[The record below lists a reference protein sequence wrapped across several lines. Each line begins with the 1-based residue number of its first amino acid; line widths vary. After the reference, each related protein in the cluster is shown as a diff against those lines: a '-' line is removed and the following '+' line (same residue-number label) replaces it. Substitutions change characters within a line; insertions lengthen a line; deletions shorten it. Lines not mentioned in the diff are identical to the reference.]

1 MSTVGDVIRR
11 WLPAILT
18 AVAMT
23 AYVVAAMVVAKAVLR
38 AVPQQVVP
46 REMAGATLV
55 VDFRPGTTAMQR
67 ATALQSTKYGS
78 SADVG
83 PGLGLA
89 ASSDDC
95 DNTRVYVHCGEPV
108 PADTAAAMRQRLLR
122 YYVVEE
128 VTLLDA
134 DGADVSVGRTGQG
147 RALHWPVVAGLTL
160 AAIVAA
166 WGARRMVR
174 GAVPTALVAALA
186 TVTGLAAAVAVALTA
201 PPALPE
207 VTLAIAC
214 AITAALPPALL
225 LLWPSPRTMNCGV

>member
-23 AYVVAAMVVAKAVLR
+23 AYVVAATVVAKAVLR
-38 AVPQQVVP
+38 TMPQQVVP
-46 REMAGATLV
+46 REMAGATMV

-67 ATALQSTKYGS
+67 ATALQSTKYGL

-89 ASSDDC
+89 ASSDDNG

-122 YYVVEE
+122 YHVVDA

-134 DGADVSVGRTGQG
+134 DGADVYAGRSGQG
-147 RALHWPVVAGLTL
+147 QALHWPVVAGLTL

-186 TVTGLAAAVAVALTA
+186 TVTGLAAAIAVALTA
-201 PPALPE
+201 PPAMPE
-207 VTLAIAC
+207 ATLAIAC
-214 AITAALPPALL
+214 AITAALPAT
-225 LLWPSPRTMNCGV
+225 SIACGFFKHELS

>member
-23 AYVVAAMVVAKAVLR
+23 AYVVAAIVVAKAVLR
-38 AVPQQVVP
+38 TMPQQVVP

-89 ASSDDC
+89 ASGDGS
-95 DNTRVYVHCGEPV
+95 RVYVHCGEPV

-122 YYVVEE
+122 YYVVEA

-134 DGADVSVGRTGQG
+134 DGADVYAGRSGQG
-147 RALHWPVVAGLTL
+147 RSLHWQVAAGLAF
-160 AAIVAA
+160 AAIVAV

-174 GAVPTALVAALA
+174 GAVPTALVPALA
-186 TVTGLAAAVAVALTA
+186 TVTGLTAAVAVALTA

-207 VTLAIAC
+207 ATLAIAC
-214 AITAALPPALL
+214 ALAAALPAALL
-225 LLWPSPRTMNCGV
+225 LLWPSPRTMNCGA

>member
-23 AYVVAAMVVAKAVLR
+23 AYVVAAVVVAHAVLC

-46 REMAGATLV
+46 REMAGATMV

-78 SADVG
+78 SADLG
-83 PGLGLA
+83 PGFGLA
-89 ASSDDC
+89 ASSDDGV
-95 DNTRVYVHCGEPV
+95 NTRVYVHCGEPV

-122 YYVVEE
+122 YYVVEA

-134 DGADVSVGRTGQG
+134 DGADVYAGRSGQG
-147 RALHWPVVAGLTL
+147 QALHWSVAAGLTL

-174 GAVPTALVAALA
+174 GAVPSAFVAALA
-186 TVTGLAAAVAVALTA
+186 TVTGLAAAIAVALTA
-201 PPALPE
+201 QPALPE
-207 VTLAIAC
+207 APLAIAC
-214 AITAALPPALL
+214 DLAAALPAT
-225 LLWPSPRTMNCGV
+225 SIACGFFKHELS